1 MSTYGSSSHKMLA
14 TMVVVV
20 AVAGALAAGLGACQ
34 KEQTG
39 AAAPPVEQSM
49 KTPSPPEKN
58 AGDTTG
64 NPQQAG
70 PGGDAG
76 QKSQ

>member
-1 MSTYGSSSHKMLA
+1 MNTYGLSSHKLLA
-14 TMVVVV
+14 TIVVVV

-39 AAAPPVEQSM
+39 AAAPPAEQSM
-49 KTPSPPEKN
+49 KTPTPPEKN
-58 AGDTTG
+58 TGDTTG
-64 NPQQAG
+64 NAQQADQ
-70 PGGDAG
+70 GGSVG